1 MPYSKLARALL
12 SRVRNAEGQALA
24 EYGLILGLVFVAAA
38 VGLALLGGAVTSSF
52 AAFIDAA
59 GWGGS

>member
-1 MPYSKLARALL
+1 MPFSKLARALL

-38 VGLALLGGAVTSSF
+38 VGLALLAGAISSSF